1 MKVMCG
7 PDVLTDELEILV
19 ALAESIRF
27 DRDAWRNAACRL
39 AEAYT
44 AAAGIRNINDGF
56 DLPSI
61 EFLLEEIRERPVT
74 RIPLAADRRQ
84 VH

>member
-1 MKVMCG
+1 MKVLCG

-27 DRDAWRNAACRL
+27 DRDAWKNAACRL

-44 AAAGIRNINDGF
+44 AAAGIRNLNDGF

-61 EFLLEEIRERPVT
+61 EFLLQEIGGQPVT
-74 RIPLAADRRQ
+74 RIPLATDRRP